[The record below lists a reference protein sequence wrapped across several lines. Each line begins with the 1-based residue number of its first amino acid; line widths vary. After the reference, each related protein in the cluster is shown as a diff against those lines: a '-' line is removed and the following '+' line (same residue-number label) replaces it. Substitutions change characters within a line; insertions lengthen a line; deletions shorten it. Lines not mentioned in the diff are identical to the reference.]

1 MIDFYDCSGLSLVDK
16 DFQSLLG
23 GIERDSNGQITSATA
38 LEFKIIG
45 HMNGTAAKLQT
56 IKADS
61 ALGEYVS
68 ALHSSETELFS
79 SSYYHLLKV
88 IAWGFAFFNTS
99 KNKTF
104 VTVCHNLFI
113 LQVEEST
120 LDFES
125 HLITIF
131 LAANHNTIGMKT
143 YVNVAR
149 SFNDIA
155 SETIISD
162 TSMVVLGFSVVFM
175 YVTFV
180 MGKFDCIENRVSL
193 QYILHNKYKQ
203 KQ

>member
-1 MIDFYDCSGLSLVDK
+1 MC
-16 DFQSLLG
+16 
-23 GIERDSNGQITSATA
+23 
-38 LEFKIIG
+38 
-45 HMNGTAAKLQT
+45 
-56 IKADS
+56 
-61 ALGEYVS
+61 
-68 ALHSSETELFS
+68 HS
-79 SSYYHLLKV
+79 
-88 IAWGFAFFNTS
+88 
-99 KNKTF
+99 
-104 VTVCHNLFI
+104 LFI

-193 QYILHNKYKQ
+193 
-203 KQ
+203 

>member
-1 MIDFYDCSGLSLVDK
+1 M
-16 DFQSLLG
+16 
-23 GIERDSNGQITSATA
+23 
-38 LEFKIIG
+38 
-45 HMNGTAAKLQT
+45 
-56 IKADS
+56 
-61 ALGEYVS
+61 
-68 ALHSSETELFS
+68 
-79 SSYYHLLKV
+79 
-88 IAWGFAFFNTS
+88 
-99 KNKTF
+99 
-104 VTVCHNLFI
+104 CHNLFI

-193 QYILHNKYKQ
+193 QYILSTDKRNENFFFFFLVVHFVQFGLISSGHDNFCNLWHLLHFRICFQSFTQFYSLPTFRIR
-203 KQ
+203 

>member
-1 MIDFYDCSGLSLVDK
+1 
-16 DFQSLLG
+16 
-23 GIERDSNGQITSATA
+23 
-38 LEFKIIG
+38 
-45 HMNGTAAKLQT
+45 MNGTAAKLQT